1 MWTVNRRV
9 FIASTAAFTT
19 YLAGGVRHAVLGA
32 AKPAKL
38 SFKEV
43 WAAGME
49 FSEKTK
55 QLNKKAVVMRGFMAP
70 PLKPDADFFVMTK
83 IPMAVCPFCESEAD
97 WPDDII
103 LVRIKGRQEFVQYNV
118 PIETTGVLEIGTDVD
133 EETGFVSRLRIVG
146 ARFREMLG

>member
-1 MWTVNRRV
+1 MWTVNRRT
-9 FIASTAAFTT
+9 FIASVIALTA
-19 YLAGGVRHAVLGA
+19 YLAGGVRHSVLGA

-49 FSEKTK
+49 FSAKTK
-55 QLNKKAVVMRGFMAP
+55 QLNKKPVVMRGFMAP
-70 PLKPDADFFVMTK
+70 PLRPDADFFILTK
-83 IPMAVCPFCESEAD
+83 MPMAVCPFCESEAD

-103 LVRIKGRQEFVQYNV
+103 LVRLEGQQQFVQYNI

-133 EETGFVSRLRIVG
+133 EETGFVSRLRITG
-146 ARFREMLG
+146 GRFREMLG

>member
-1 MWTVNRRV
+1 MWTVNRRAFV
-9 FIASTAAFTT
+9 ASVIAFTA
-19 YLAGGVRHAVLGA
+19 YLASGVRHSVLGA

-49 FSEKTK
+49 FSAKTK
-55 QLNKKAVVMRGFMAP
+55 QLNKKPVVMRGFMAP
-70 PLKPDADFFVMTK
+70 PLKPDADFFILTK
-83 IPMAVCPFCESEAD
+83 MPMAVCPFCESEAD

-103 LVRIKGRQEFVQYNV
+103 LVRLDGRQEFVQYNI

-133 EETGFVSRLRIVG
+133 EETGFVSRLRITG
-146 ARFREMLG
+146 ATFREMLG

>member
-1 MWTVNRRV
+1 MWTVDRRA
-9 FIASTAAFTT
+9 FIGSVIALTA
-19 YLAGGVRHAVLGA
+19 YVAGSVRHSVLGA

-43 WAAGME
+43 WGERME

-55 QLNKKAVVMRGFMAP
+55 RLNKKPVVMRGFMAP
-70 PLKPDADFFVMTK
+70 PLKPDADFFILTK

-103 LVRIKGRQEFVQYNV
+103 LVRLESQQQFTQYNV
-118 PIETTGVLEIGTDVD
+118 PIETTGILEIGTDVD
-133 EETGFVSRLRIVG
+133 EETGFVSRLRIIG
-146 ARFREMLG
+146 GKFREMLG

>member
-1 MWTVNRRV
+1 MWTVNRRA
-9 FIASTAAFTT
+9 FIASVIAFTA
-19 YLAGGVRHAVLGA
+19 YVAGGVGHSVLGA

-55 QLNKKAVVMRGFMAP
+55 KLHKKPVVMRGFMAP
-70 PLKPDADFFVMTK
+70 PLKPDADFFVLTK
-83 IPMAVCPFCESEAD
+83 MPMAVCPFCESEAD

-103 LVRIKGRQEFVQYNV
+103 LVRLEGQQQFVQYNI
-118 PIETTGVLEIGTDVD
+118 PIETIGILEIGTDID

>member
-1 MWTVNRRV
+1 MWTVNRRA
-9 FIASTAAFTT
+9 FIASVIAITA
-19 YLAGGVRHAVLGA
+19 YLAGGVRHSVLGA

-55 QLNKKAVVMRGFMAP
+55 QLHKKPVVMRGFMAP
-70 PLKPDADFFVMTK
+70 PLKPDSKFFILTK
-83 IPMAVCPFCESEAD
+83 MPMAVCPFCESEAD

-103 LVRIKGRQEFVQYNV
+103 LVRLDGRLEFVQYNI

-133 EETGFVSRLRIVG
+133 EETGFVSRLRIIG
-146 ARFREMLG
+146 ATFREMLG

>member
-9 FIASTAAFTT
+9 FVASVTALAA
-19 YLAGGVRHAVLGA
+19 YLAGGATRAVHAA

-38 SFKEV
+38 KFKEV

-55 QLNKKAVVMRGFMAP
+55 RLNKKPVVMRGFMAP
-70 PLKPDADFFVMTK
+70 PLKPDAAFFVLTK

-103 LVRIKGRQEFVQYNV
+103 LVRLKGRQEFVQYNV
-118 PIETTGVLEIGTDVD
+118 PIETTGILEIGTDVD
-133 EETGFVSRLRIVG
+133 EESGFVSRLRIVG
-146 ARFREMLG
+146 AKFREMLG